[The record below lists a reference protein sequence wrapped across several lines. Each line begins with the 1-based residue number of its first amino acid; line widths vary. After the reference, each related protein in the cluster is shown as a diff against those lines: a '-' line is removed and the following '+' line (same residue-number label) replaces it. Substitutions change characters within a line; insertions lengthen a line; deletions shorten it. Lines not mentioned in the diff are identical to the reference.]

1 MEEIG
6 KKENVSEQV
15 YQQLLGMILQG
26 NYRTGDRI
34 PSEIELT
41 ERFGCSRNTV
51 RGAIKR
57 LDALGMVESRQGGG
71 TYIRSVSTNFALNL
85 FIPAMLVGADDLM
98 NLMSFRRGLEVSA
111 ARLAA
116 TRATRNDLEAME
128 ADIEA
133 MERQIQDHK
142 NYAVVTSEFHNM
154 IAKASRNELLRTM
167 LEIIHRIIT
176 SKMADF
182 NEFRRDNTGSYYY
195 HRLIYSAISNRKPEE
210 AAYLMDRHMET
221 LIDRVNAY
229 NEYIGQRNGAS
240 KE

>member
-1 MEEIG
+1 MAETE
-6 KKENVSEQV
+6 KRENLSDQV
-15 YQQLLGMILQG
+15 YQGLLQMILQG
-26 NYRTGDRI
+26 NYQTGDRI
-34 PSEIELT
+34 PSELELT

-71 TYIRSVSTNFALNL
+71 TYIKSISTNFALNM

-98 NLMSFRRGLEVSA
+98 NLMSFRRGLEVTS

-116 TRATRNDLEAME
+116 IRATQSDLDSMKADIDAME
-128 ADIEA
+128 EQ
-133 MERQIQDHK
+133 MQNHK
-142 NYAVVTSEFHNM
+142 GYAVVTSEFHNM

-167 LEIIHRIIT
+167 LEIIHWIIT

-182 NEFRRDNTGSYYY
+182 NEFRRDNSDSYYY
-195 HRLIYSAISNRKPEE
+195 HRLIYSAISNHKPEE

-229 NEYIGQRNGAS
+229 NKFIGQRSDAL

>member
-98 NLMSFRRGLEVSA
+98 NLMSFRR
-111 ARLAA
+111 
-116 TRATRNDLEAME
+116 
-128 ADIEA
+128 
-133 MERQIQDHK
+133 
-142 NYAVVTSEFHNM
+142 
-154 IAKASRNELLRTM
+154 
-167 LEIIHRIIT
+167 
-176 SKMADF
+176 
-182 NEFRRDNTGSYYY
+182 
-195 HRLIYSAISNRKPEE
+195 
-210 AAYLMDRHMET
+210 
-221 LIDRVNAY
+221 
-229 NEYIGQRNGAS
+229 
-240 KE
+240 